1 MAEPKV
7 YTGKK
12 GMEQHRVEH
21 FGIQRKIVANMTT
34 ESWESIPHSAIIYE
48 PDVTAFWDTWMRL
61 RKKPGWE
68 GITLNT
74 VMLYIFTQGLIAC
87 PAMNAHIEFNR
98 STVNGKIEEY
108 KDVNI
113 SMPMNMPGDQGMMT
127 INVHNCERQS
137 LRQLTEYIDDVRRR
151 MEKTNLTQVMYDVS
165 LENTLRLLRRGKLTI
180 IASRLWGANVGHGKI
195 KLPRGKEKTDYN
207 AIPESDRLTKADIE
221 QGTIVVS
228 NLGSLYRSSYVAA
241 ALLEIIPPQVAALGV
256 GAVTDKPGIT
266 TDGAGNKIVAPRK
279 FLPINVAF
287 DHRALDYGDIIPF
300 LQRLD
305 EIFAEP
311 EQMEGWL

>member
-1 MAEPKV
+1 MVEPKP

-12 GMEQHRVEH
+12 GFEQHRVEH

-34 ESWESIPHSAIIYE
+34 ESWESVPHTGVIYE
-48 PDVTAFWDTWMRL
+48 PDVTDFWAVWTRL

-87 PAMNAHIEFNR
+87 PAMNAHIDFNR
-98 STVNGKIEEY
+98 NTVNGKIEEY

-113 SMPMNMPGDQGMMT
+113 SMPMNMPGEAGMMT

-137 LRQLTEYIDDVRRR
+137 LRQLTEYIEDVRRR
-151 MEKTNLTQVMYDVS
+151 MANTNLTQVMYDVS
-165 LENTLRLLRRGKLTI
+165 LENTLRLLRRGKLNI

-195 KLPRGKEKTDYN
+195 RLPRGKEKSEYK

-228 NLGSLYRSSYVAA
+228 NIGSIYRGSYLAPT
-241 ALLEIIPPQVAALGV
+241 LLEIIPPQVAALCVGGV
-256 GAVTDKPGIT
+256 VDKPGVT
-266 TDGAGNKIVAPRK
+266 ADGAGNKIVAPRK
-279 FLPINVAF
+279 FLPINVVF
-287 DHRALDYGDIIPF
+287 DHRALDFGDLIPF

-305 EIFAEP
+305 EIFAAP
-311 EQMEGWL
+311 GRMEEWL